1 MSDPW
6 RAQLETLGSF
16 IRIQR
21 QLSNLTL
28 REMANRTSVS
38 NAYLSQIE
46 RGLHEPSVRVLR
58 AIAAA
63 LGISPESLLAQAGLL
78 DEDEAQATEEGD
90 ENAPKPAKT
99 PSTEAAIKADPRL
112 SEAQKRALLS
122 VYSSYVAGNTEA

>member
-58 AIAAA
+58 SIAAA

-78 DEDEAQATEEGD
+78 DEEAEATEGQD
-90 ENAPKPAKT
+90 EKAPKTPKT
-99 PSTEAAIKADPRL
+99 LSTEAAIKADPRL
-112 SEAQKRALLS
+112 SEAQKKALLS
-122 VYSSYVAGNTEA
+122 VYSSYVAGNTEP